1 MKHGENWLVKS
12 SLTAACGVFD
22 LSRFLDPSDFTG
34 RGNHYQSLTHLS
46 CFLLFSLPFRWCQA
60 HSASCWVCQV
70 CVRSEMLNHYLL
82 FRDLS
87 CVCRA
92 ARTSLDL
99 CTAIAVVKY
108 CTPTWKHKTSVN
120 YFHAQTYTNTCV
132 FIWYFESM
140 ISLQLCF
147 KLWQQM
153 WKALS
158 RQVLWD
164 SRGIYRS
171 VHSRN
176 AQETSVG
183 LARCANQVNI
193 PEGSFVHNSFLVYI
207 WFLSCNYF
215 F

>member
-46 CFLLFSLPFRWCQA
+46 CFLLFSLSFCWCQA

-82 FRDLS
+82 FRDLP

-92 ARTSLDL
+92 ARTSLGL
-99 CTAIAVVKY
+99 CTAFAGGEILHTYLKTQDY
-108 CTPTWKHKTSVN
+108 CER
-120 YFHAQTYTNTCV
+120 FHAQTYTNTSV
-132 FIWYFESM
+132 FFFLIFWEYDFPPALLHTVAADVKSWFSAGK
-140 ISLQLCF
+140 SL
-147 KLWQQM
+147 
-153 WKALS
+153 S
-158 RQVLWD
+158 GQVLWD
-164 SRGIYRS
+164 SRGIYRG
-171 VHSRN
+171 VHSCN
-176 AQETSVG
+176 AQETCVG

-193 PEGSFVHNSFLVYI
+193 PERSFVHDSFLVY
-207 WFLSCNYF
+207 F
-215 F
+215 